1 MLTTVIANKQF
12 CELFIVFTM
21 SGALVNNET
30 STLCHYNV
38 LNPKPSD
45 RDGFLI
51 GWFEVIARV
60 VDMKRFLKCHYV
72 E

>member
-1 MLTTVIANKQF
+1 MLTTVIPNKLF
-12 CELFIVFTM
+12 CELFIFFTM
-21 SGALVNNET
+21 SGALVNET

-60 VDMKRFLKCHYV
+60 VDMKRFLKCHYG